1 VPAAAD
7 EERKANARE
16 RLIRQQFREPRLA
29 LDQRHRTD
37 VVAVEMQQVKDEI
50 REPGRVAGIRCG
62 LDHTE
67 RRGPVGKDPHNSPS
81 RPVRFN
87 RHLNCYLSPIAREP
101 ELDTPL
107 WEKFDRLAD
116 VVFVL

>member
-16 RLIRQQFREPRLA
+16 RLFRQQFREPRLA

-37 VVAVEMQQVKDEI
+37 VVAVEMQQVEDEI

-67 RRGPVGKDPHNSPS
+67 RRGPVGKDTAQFAVET
-81 RPVRFN
+81 RPVQSSPE
-87 RHLNCYLSPIAREP
+87 LLSPIAREP